1 MIVDVLMPPLTP
13 SETTAAYA
21 LAGATAGI
29 LTGVPVVAVAVLFF
43 GLGVADPLL
52 AVLFAAGSA
61 LMLSL
66 TGILVGLWSMK
77 WDHAAAFFSFV
88 LTPMTFLRSE
98 EHTSE
103 LQSLMRISYA
113 VFCLK
118 KKKTNTNTT
127 PHPPDPPPPTP
138 PPH

>member
-52 AVLFAAGSA
+52 AVLFAAGGA

-77 WDHAAAFFSFV
+77 WDH
-88 LTPMTFLRSE
+88 RSE
-98 EHTSE
+98 ERRVGKECVSTCRSRWSPYH
-103 LQSLMRISYA
+103 
-113 VFCLK
+113 
-118 KKKTNTNTT
+118 
-127 PHPPDPPPPTP
+127 
-138 PPH
+138 

>member
-52 AVLFAAGSA
+52 AVLFAAGGA

-77 WDHAAAFFSFV
+77 WDHAAAFFSF
-88 LTPMTFLRSE
+88 FRSE
-98 EHTSE
+98 ESSVGQGGGTKVKSRR
-103 LQSLMRISYA
+103 S
-113 VFCLK
+113 
-118 KKKTNTNTT
+118 
-127 PHPPDPPPPTP
+127 P
-138 PPH
+138 

>member
-1 MIVDVLMPPLTP
+1 MIVDVLMPTLTP

-52 AVLFAAGSA
+52 AVLFAAGGA

-77 WDHAAAFFSFV
+77 WDHAAAFFSLV
-88 LTPMTFLRSE
+88 LTPMPFLSGLFAPVEAQTGRASCRARRC
-98 EHTSE
+98 
-103 LQSLMRISYA
+103 QY
-113 VFCLK
+113 V
-118 KKKTNTNTT
+118 
-127 PHPPDPPPPTP
+127 
-138 PPH
+138 